1 VTDRD
6 FDDRVAA
13 IAARQAG
20 AFTRS
25 QVLEVGGTDRMI
37 RRRRDA
43 RRWTSRIQGVYE
55 LTQFPESWLRD
66 LWVACLAP
74 STGAVVS
81 FQAAA
86 VLHGLATFRTS
97 PVVVTVPHSD
107 TRLTALGTV
116 HQSRRLYEEH
126 VTALDGL
133 PVTTVARTIM
143 DLSAIYRISRVELAM
158 DSALAARTCTV
169 DDITTTFDDLASRGR
184 RGIATIRRL
193 LATRQPGYVAPSTMA
208 EALLLRALR
217 HGGLARPALQFPHP
231 GSEIEGFVDA
241 AYPAERLLLEVDGRR
256 WHTRERDF
264 ARDRARDIAATIAGY
279 RTLRFTWDDVSTRA
293 SWVADQVRAALARA
307 A

>member
-1 VTDRD
+1 MTDRD

-20 AFTRS
+20 TFTRS
-25 QVLEVGGTDRMI
+25 QVLGVGGTDRMI

-43 RRWTSRIQGVYE
+43 RQWTSRIQGVYE
-55 LTQFPESWLRD
+55 LTQYPETWLRD

-74 STGAVVS
+74 GSGAVVS

-86 VLHGLATFRTS
+86 VLHGLATFRAS
-97 PVVVTVPHSD
+97 PVVVTVPHAD
-107 TRLTALGTV
+107 ARLTTLGTV

-126 VTALDGL
+126 VTHLDGL
-133 PVTTVARTIM
+133 AITTIARTVI
-143 DLSAIYRISRVELAM
+143 DLAAVYRITRVELAL
-158 DSALAARTCTV
+158 DSALAARKCTI

-184 RGIATIRRL
+184 RGIGTIRSL
-193 LATRQPGYVAPSTMA
+193 LSTRQPGYVAPSTMA

-217 HGGLARPALQFPHP
+217 RGGLPRPTLQFPHP
-231 GSEIEGFVDA
+231 GAEIVGFVDA
-241 AYPAERLLLEVDGRR
+241 AYPSERLLLEVDGRR

-264 ARDRARDIAATIAGY
+264 TRDRARDIAATIAGY
-279 RTLRFTWDDVSTRA
+279 RTLRFTWADVSERPT
-293 SWVADQVRAALARA
+293 WVADQVRAARSRA